1 MHDFT
6 LVVPAGAFGSSVAL
20 TLDVLATA
28 AKLAPRA
35 GVMPPRW
42 RVCGVDAG
50 ALRLAG
56 GLQVDVAQL
65 PDRATRRECWILP
78 GLDVDDA
85 DQLAA
90 RLAQDDVP
98 VLAAALRRHV
108 QSGGRIAASCSS
120 VFLLN
125 AAGLLSGRSVTT
137 TWWLSPALRRVAPAA
152 SVDADRMVIES
163 GALMTAG
170 AAFAHLDLMLHVLWQ
185 RFGDALASAVGQAL
199 LVDRRHL
206 QSRYATPALMAP
218 QSELIA
224 RLSSHIERSM
234 PGTITVADLATYAN
248 TSIRTLNRQ
257 VTRLLGHGP
266 QALIQSIRLNRARVL
281 LAQGTLPVDAVAAQ
295 VGLGDAAA
303 LRRLLRRRM
312 DVTPSQIRG

>member
-1 MHDFT
+1 
-6 LVVPAGAFGSSVAL
+6 
-20 TLDVLATA
+20 
-28 AKLAPRA
+28 
-35 GVMPPRW
+35 
-42 RVCGVDAG
+42 
-50 ALRLAG
+50 
-56 GLQVDVAQL
+56 
-65 PDRATRRECWILP
+65 
-78 GLDVDDA
+78 VDDA

-152 SVDADRMVIES
+152 SVEADRMVIES

-170 AAFAHLDLMLHVLWQ
+170 AAFAHLDLMLHVLRQ

-281 LAQGTLPVDAVAAQ
+281 LAQGTLPVDEVAAQ